1 MLPKKKTVS
10 KQRDRLVRNLN
21 DLYQDEAQG
30 SGMMRR
36 VSRSPFVA
44 PSSSSEAT
52 GRKSAPSPVAKS
64 SSSSAAAEEV
74 QQEVQQEDVE
84 VKGGGGAG
92 GGAATGGG
100 GRGGGKA
107 EGLYARPF
115 NTFGATHTT
124 REPPHY

>member
-64 SSSSAAAEEV
+64 SSSAEEV

-84 VKGGGGAG
+84 VKGGGSRRRSSNRRRRQ
-92 GGAATGGG
+92 
-100 GRGGGKA
+100 GRGQGRRSICEA
-107 EGLYARPF
+107 IQHF
-115 NTFGATHTT
+115 
-124 REPPHY
+124 